1 MAAEDYREV
10 LQYELRSYNVTL
22 QLNEAK
28 EQLTVVVNRPADK
41 EINYDEL
48 ADVIFVKFQTWDAPY
63 EKLKIIGRIEKQAKP
78 EWQQVFEKPKKK
90 GFLGGMFGGK

>member
-10 LQYELRSYNVTL
+10 LQYELRNYNVTL

-28 EQLTVVVNRPADK
+28 EQLTIVVNRSPDK

-48 ADVIFVKFQTWDAPY
+48 ADAIFVQFQAWDAPY
-63 EKLKIIGRIEKQAKP
+63 EKLKIIGRIEKQTRP

-90 GFLGGMFGGK
+90 GFLGGVFGRK